1 MNIILATHNKGKIEE
16 FRRIFLN
23 CPVNLSSVFDYG
35 ITLEPEETGVN
46 FSENA
51 QIKLDYYLK
60 IIKKNKPHDN
70 SNKNL
75 LLAEDSGI
83 EIEALN
89 GDPGVLSARYG
100 GEGLNSM
107 DRNNLVLKKMK
118 DISPEN
124 RKARFVCCIK
134 VVDIKMDSVYEFI
147 GYSEGIILDD
157 IYGSK
162 GFGYDPI
169 FKPLGYNVS
178 MASLEPEVKDKISHR
193 GLATRKL
200 IKELLD
206 AR

>member
-16 FRRIFLN
+16 FRRILLDY
-23 CPVNLSSVFDYG
+23 PVNLSSVFDYG
-35 ITLEPEETGVN
+35 IDLEPEETGVT

-75 LLAEDSGI
+75 LIAEDSGI

-107 DRNNLVLKKMK
+107 DRNNLVLKKN
-118 DISPEN
+118 E
-124 RKARFVCCIK
+124 RHF
-134 VVDIKMDSVYEFI
+134 
-147 GYSEGIILDD
+147 
-157 IYGSK
+157 
-162 GFGYDPI
+162 
-169 FKPLGYNVS
+169 
-178 MASLEPEVKDKISHR
+178 
-193 GLATRKL
+193 T
-200 IKELLD
+200 
-206 AR
+206 

>member
-1 MNIILATHNKGKIEE
+1 MNIILATQNKGKIEE
-16 FRRIFLN
+16 FRRILIDY
-23 CPVNLSSVFDYG
+23 PVNLSSVFDYG
-35 ITLEPEETGVN
+35 IDLEPEETGVT

-75 LLAEDSGI
+75 LIAEDSGI

-118 DISPEN
+118 GISPEN

-134 VVDIKMDSVYEFI
+134 VVDIEIDFKYEFI
-147 GYSEGIILDD
+147 GYSEGMIMDN

-178 MASLEPEVKDKISHR
+178 MASLQPAVKDKISHR